1 MKKQLVMIALC
12 LVTLGSL
19 GAQNPGFTWDLRLET
34 KSNGTALDFNQ
45 TIAILGAEELADAPE
60 DLISHAAQEDG
71 LSLRMSSRAN
81 AYCYVIQYGQDRKV
95 TILNDTQIKAGAEQV
110 FSLSLSAASGTDTFY
125 IIMSLNKEDKLDNY
139 IKAYKRS
146 PASRQSHSNVYYE
159 VLAIQKADDP
169 LGEPPQKFTI
179 SGGTARGAPG
189 TAALDADAPST
200 GTARYSGR
208 NHYVR
213 SISVKH

>member
-12 LVTLGSL
+12 LAALGSL
-19 GAQNPGFTWDLRLET
+19 GAQNTGFTWDLRLEK

-45 TIAILGAEELADAPE
+45 TIEILGAQELADAPE
-60 DLISHAAQEDG
+60 DLISHAVAQGDG
-71 LSLRMSSRAN
+71 LSLRMSSRTN
-81 AYCYVIQYGQDRKV
+81 TYCYVIQYGQDRKV
-95 TILNDTQIKAGAEQV
+95 TILNDTEIKAGAAQV

-125 IIMSLNKEDKLDNY
+125 IIMSLKKEDKLDNY

-179 SGGTARGAPG
+179 SGGTARGAPE
-189 TAALDADAPST
+189 TAALDAPPA
-200 GTARYSGR
+200 GTARYAGR

-213 SISVKH
+213 IISVKY